1 LYIEAKLGL
10 LSSPARPDCP
20 CPGSSAGEEGRRK
33 TKYLLGLFGNF
44 LMKIA
49 EIDGRVPGS
58 PRIGGSPG
66 AIDFFQENQEK
77 DEET

>member
-1 LYIEAKLGL
+1 
-10 LSSPARPDCP
+10 
-20 CPGSSAGEEGRRK
+20 
-33 TKYLLGLFGNF
+33 
-44 LMKIA
+44 MKIA